1 MPFIIN
7 LYPGMIASI
16 TMLFECFLRLEIL
29 LSETR
34 AEKVRVA
41 L

>member
-7 LYPGMIASI
+7 LYPGMRASI
-16 TMLFECFLRLEIL
+16 TIECFLRQEIL

-34 AEKVRVA
+34 AEKVRAA

>member
-16 TMLFECFLRLEIL
+16 TIECFLRLEIL

-34 AEKVRVA
+34 AEKARVA